1 MARTDDQI
9 RSLHAATTALSNE
22 NAYLQQQMKATPVIP
37 HELAEQQVRDA
48 VASTML
54 FADQKHEEVV
64 RLLEQTHS
72 EELMAAKAGHEKESV
87 KETSTIAD
95 DLRVKEEAYNQLE
108 SERDGFLTA
117 GERLQGRCDRL
128 ESEADDLARGLKA
141 LEDENLGLK
150 GAVDYLADEG
160 EKFQQQIEQL
170 KDDNRALLDH
180 NEELLCQTVVSDL
193 DLQQTRGRVGN
204 LERKVA
210 DFEAADITAVVS
222 GMEFST
228 E

>member
-1 MARTDDQI
+1 MARIDDQI

-22 NAYLQQQMKATPVIP
+22 NAYLQQQMKATPAIP

-64 RLLEQTHS
+64 RLLEQTHG
-72 EELMAAKAGHEKESV
+72 EELMAAKAGHEKES
-87 KETSTIAD
+87 
-95 DLRVKEEAYNQLE
+95 EEAYNQLE

-117 GERLQGRCDRL
+117 GERLQARCDRL

-210 DFEAADITAVVS
+210 DFEAADITAAVS
-222 GMEFST
+222 GMEFSA

>member
-1 MARTDDQI
+1 MTF
-9 RSLHAATTALSNE
+9 E
-22 NAYLQQQMKATPVIP
+22 
-37 HELAEQQVRDA
+37 
-48 VASTML
+48 
-54 FADQKHEEVV
+54 
-64 RLLEQTHS
+64 
-72 EELMAAKAGHEKESV
+72 
-87 KETSTIAD
+87 
-95 DLRVKEEAYNQLE
+95 EEAYNQLE
-108 SERDGFLTA
+108 SERYGFLTA
-117 GERLQGRCDRL
+117 SERLQGRCDRL

>member
-1 MARTDDQI
+1 M
-9 RSLHAATTALSNE
+9 
-22 NAYLQQQMKATPVIP
+22 
-37 HELAEQQVRDA
+37 
-48 VASTML
+48 
-54 FADQKHEEVV
+54 
-64 RLLEQTHS
+64 
-72 EELMAAKAGHEKESV
+72 
-87 KETSTIAD
+87 
-95 DLRVKEEAYNQLE
+95 
-108 SERDGFLTA
+108 
-117 GERLQGRCDRL
+117 
-128 ESEADDLARGLKA
+128 
-141 LEDENLGLK
+141 
-150 GAVDYLADEG
+150 DYLADEG